1 MFFPTRLLL
10 FCLRQFDLPEDGSTV
25 WVRCRGLAIRDKNGK
40 PVRMLAV
47 HLDISD
53 IKRSEQELFEASEIH
68 FRSIFDKSPLG
79 SARKQADEALRKS
92 ESINNTMVS
101 NIGDVIVIIDQNGVN
116 QYKSPNITK
125 LFGYKPEELVGEN
138 T

>member
-53 IKRSEQELFEASEIH
+53 IKRSEQEL
-68 FRSIFDKSPLG
+68 
-79 SARKQADEALRKS
+79 
-92 ESINNTMVS
+92 
-101 NIGDVIVIIDQNGVN
+101 
-116 QYKSPNITK
+116 
-125 LFGYKPEELVGEN
+125 VGEN